1 MADPYIDQFETLIYG
16 KFAREQLAAVLVGK
30 IPELDG
36 MVQYALKRQQAVD
49 DDMTTAL
56 ANQPAPPVLDA
67 AKTLAEAGDTLVRF
81 GAHIESLKGHPLD
94 LKTFFRGDAPSV
106 LARRRLTKLA
116 AGAGYVLD
124 EAKKNQAQIRD
135 ASYWIDE
142 LTTIYTDL
150 QALEKQQRATKVA
163 QVEMGPEVAAAR
175 LRWLDVY
182 NANKLLVRGMLA
194 HYGKAELL
202 PLIFDDL
209 AEVHRVAGVSDEV
222 PPANGGTTAT
232 TGQGGTGG
240 GVASVEVAA
249 GEVGV
254 GGSGVAGGVRG
265 GEGGRCKRC
274 EGLSSESLNLPPQ
287 RLASRLTAPFEPV
300 RKPRNHRLGEQ
311 RRDLLLRCRPL
322 EAPSSRR
329 VASSGLER
337 V

>member
-16 KFAREQLAAVLVGK
+16 KFTREQFAAVLVGK

-36 MVQYALKRQQAVD
+36 MVKYALQRQQAVD
-49 DDMTTAL
+49 DDMTSAL
-56 ANQPAPPVLDA
+56 ANQPVAPVLDA

-94 LKTFFRGDAPSV
+94 LKIFFRGDSPSV

-124 EAKKNQAQIRD
+124 EARKNQAQIRD
-135 ASYWIDE
+135 ATYWIDE
-142 LTTIYTDL
+142 LTTIYTNL

-194 HYGKAELL
+194 HYGKPELL

-209 AEVHRVAGVSDEV
+209 AEVHRVSGVSDEV
-222 PPANGGTTAT
+222 PAANGGTSGT
-232 TGQGGTGG
+232 TGQGGTGSAGATGASGATGQG
-240 GVASVEVAA
+240 GAATPASGGQA
-249 GEVGV
+249 GPTGP
-254 GGSGVAGGVRG
+254 AG
-265 GEGGRCKRC
+265 
-274 EGLSSESLNLPPQ
+274 P
-287 RLASRLTAPFEPV
+287 
-300 RKPRNHRLGEQ
+300 
-311 RRDLLLRCRPL
+311 
-322 EAPSSRR
+322 
-329 VASSGLER
+329 
-337 V
+337 